1 MTANQKNYLLYF
13 LILVYVSGSIGFV
26 MNPSFFSPFTPFTLL
41 FTSFVFL
48 IFQPGKSFK
57 FTITFLVIAFLGY
70 LAEVIGVKTGLIF
83 GNYTY
88 GNSLGYKLFEVPLV
102 ISINWALLI
111 CASIITIK
119 KFFNNKWVVLL
130 LAAILITLID
140 LLIEQVAFKLD
151 FWSFAAGMPGL
162 HNYIGWLAVAFFS
175 PLFFYETIIKGH
187 FKVSLIILILQIIFF
202 SSLFLFY

>member
-48 IFQPGKSFK
+48 IFQLGKSFK
-57 FTITFLVIAFLGY
+57 FTITFLAIAFLGY

-88 GNSLGYKLFEVPLV
+88 GNSLGYKLFDVPLV

-119 KFFNNKWVVLL
+119 KFFNNKWLVLL

-175 PLFFYETIIKGH
+175 PLFFYKTIIKGH

>member
-26 MNPSFFSPFTPFTLL
+26 MNPPFFSPFTPFTLL

-48 IFQPGKSFK
+48 IFQPRKSSK
-57 FTITFLVIAFLGY
+57 FIITFLAIAFLGY

-83 GNYTY
+83 GNYNY
-88 GNSLGYKLFEVPLV
+88 GNSLGYKLFDVPLV

-119 KFFNNKWVVLL
+119 KFFDNKWIVLL

-151 FWSFAAGMPGL
+151 FWSFAAGLPGL
-162 HNYIGWLAVAFFS
+162 HNYIGWLAVAFFT

>member
-1 MTANQKNYLLYF
+1 
-13 LILVYVSGSIGFV
+13 
-26 MNPSFFSPFTPFTLL
+26 
-41 FTSFVFL
+41 
-48 IFQPGKSFK
+48 
-57 FTITFLVIAFLGY
+57 
-70 LAEVIGVKTGLIF
+70 
-83 GNYTY
+83 
-88 GNSLGYKLFEVPLV
+88 
-102 ISINWALLI
+102 
-111 CASIITIK
+111 
-119 KFFNNKWVVLL
+119 L